1 MTPQVIALAYWALAI
16 AATLLLFNAALSV
29 WFRLGLEK
37 RLLIATVRMIVQF
50 TLIGLVLVWLFNNV
64 SLWFTALAALVMVLF
79 AGREAIARQDR
90 RFAG

>member
-1 MTPQVIALAYWALAI
+1 MTPQVIALDYWDLAI

-64 SLWFTALAALVMVLF
+64 SSGLPLWQLW
-79 AGREAIARQDR
+79 
-90 RFAG
+90 